1 MALRMPVDASQ
12 PSWQAV
18 AAGESAAAK
27 SHQSHRQCW
36 SEWHR
41 GCTEEKGPGVDVKL
55 TACGGVQALH
65 PYHVRVLVPT
75 YKETLEI
82 VAKTVHAAYNAP
94 LPYGCLRT
102 IYVCDDGKD
111 GSKRKW

>member
-1 MALRMPVDASQ
+1 MLI
-12 PSWQAV
+12 
-18 AAGESAAAK
+18 
-27 SHQSHRQCW
+27 
-36 SEWHR
+36 
-41 GCTEEKGPGVDVKL
+41 
-55 TACGGVQALH
+55 
-65 PYHVRVLVPT
+65 PT

-111 GSKRKW
+111 GSKRKWCALRLLHQSPLLTDPLEDTGQQLHCA

>member
-1 MALRMPVDASQ
+1 MACLLLPTAAS
-12 PSWQAV
+12 PAV
-18 AAGESAAAK
+18 LLV
-27 SHQSHRQCW
+27 RVR
-36 SEWHR
+36 HR
-41 GCTEEKGPGVDVKL
+41 GCTQDGGPGHTVKL
-55 TACGGVQALH
+55 TACGGLQALH

-111 GSKRKW
+111 GSKRKWYVLDADD